1 MEPLITSNQER
12 RSSLRVPVAIKLP
25 PVKHTRM
32 GANMAEVTFD
42 YRNLTEVEGG
52 IQEGELN
59 EIRSR
64 LEDAT
69 KELLKEEL
77 GFMQIP
83 KTDRYAEISKALAE
97 DIRNSGA
104 TDFIHCGIGGSAL
117 GPMALQKALNHP
129 YYNQLT
135 DRGGPRIHFAENTDP
150 SSLGAI
156 LDVAD
161 AENTWVNV
169 VTKSGSTAETMANFL
184 VVRGFL
190 EDALGDGYREHTVF
204 TTDPEEGFLNEISA
218 HEDIKTLPI
227 QQNVGGRFSVLT
239 PVGLLPAAV
248 GGLDV
253 EALLAGAAQCVDE
266 VNEQG
271 AEHPAVV
278 GAAMHYLMDTA
289 KGRNVRVMMA
299 YADALE
305 RTAAWF
311 VQLWAES
318 LGKDGKGST
327 PHGAVG
333 TTDQHSQVQLYMEGP
348 QDKVIEILQVENHPR
363 DLEIPNAYGD
373 IEGVGYLGGHSMAE
387 LLNVECDATQK
398 ALTEAG
404 RPNCAIKLGGISEE
418 NIGYLFQALEVQT
431 AIAGS
436 LYGVNAFNQPG
447 VEAGK
452 NITYERMGRPGY

>member
-1 MEPLITSNQER
+1 
-12 RSSLRVPVAIKLP
+12 
-25 PVKHTRM
+25 
-32 GANMAEVTFD
+32 MAEVSFD
-42 YRNLTEVEGG
+42 YRNLIEVEGG
-52 IQEGELN
+52 IQESELE
-59 EIRSR
+59 EIRPS
-64 LEDAT
+64 LQAAAD
-69 KELLKEEL
+69 ELLEGDL
-77 GFMQIP
+77 GFMQLP
-83 KTDRYAEISKALAE
+83 KTTEYAEASKALADE
-97 DIRNSGA
+97 IRNSGA
-104 TDFIHCGIGGSAL
+104 TDFIHAGIGGSAL
-117 GPMALQKALNHP
+117 GPMAVQKALNHP
-129 YYNQLT
+129 YYNQLA

-150 SSLGAI
+150 TSLSAVF
-156 LDVAD
+156 DVAD
-161 AENTWVNV
+161 PENTWVNA
-169 VTKSGSTAETMANFL
+169 VTKSGSTAETMTNFL

-190 EDALGDGYREHTVF
+190 EEALGDAYREHTIF
-204 TTDPEEGFLNEISA
+204 TTDPEEGFLNEISGR
-218 HEDIKTLPI
+218 EDIKTLPI
-227 QQNVGGRFSVLT
+227 PQNVGGRFSVLT

-248 GGLDV
+248 AGIDID
-253 EALLAGAAQCVDE
+253 ALLAGAAQCVDE
-266 VNEQG
+266 VSEAG
-271 AEHPAVV
+271 VEHPAVL

-289 KGRNVRVMMA
+289 RGRNVRVMMA

-348 QDKVIEILQVENHPR
+348 QDKVIEIVQVEDHPK
-363 DLEIPNAYGD
+363 DLEIPKAYED

-404 RPNCAIKLGGISEE
+404 RPNCLIKLGGVNAE

-431 AIAGS
+431 AICGS